1 MEAENGVGRR
11 SSVQAALP
19 LVPTELNPSG
29 WDFPAWAIV
38 APVAQSPGGRDDPAR
53 VKKLAWDS
61 ASLLTPSGTDAK
73 VDRLCL
79 LTLHPA

>member
-1 MEAENGVGRR
+1 MEAEIGVGRR

-29 WDFPAWAIV
+29 WDFPASAMV

-79 LTLHPA
+79 LTLYPA